1 MGQNTPCQG
10 VLASDELIEELGS
23 DIFDRIKELLSRE
36 QFSHGCGFE
45 RLRVGKNSPVV
56 FSMRINQKKRLLLTK
71 REFKGHWYWVPVQY
85 MENHK
90 YESSSFLEKGY
101 LNTYFSKESTIA

>member
-1 MGQNTPCQG
+1 MWQNTPCRG
-10 VLASDELIEELGS
+10 VLASNQLIKQLGPALYS
-23 DIFDRIKELLSRE
+23 RLKDLLLKE
-36 QFSHGCGFE
+36 QFSHGSGFE

-56 FSMRINQKKRLLLTK
+56 FSIRINQKKRLLLTK

-85 MENHK
+85 LENHK
-90 YESSSFLEKGY
+90 YESSPFLEKGY